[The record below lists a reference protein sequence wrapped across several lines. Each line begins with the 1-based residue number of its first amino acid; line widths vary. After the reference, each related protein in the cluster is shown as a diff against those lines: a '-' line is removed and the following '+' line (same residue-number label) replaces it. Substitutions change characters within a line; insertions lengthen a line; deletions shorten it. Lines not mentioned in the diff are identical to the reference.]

1 VQPDGPLRDVGKTA
15 LGVAM
20 VRARESRRNDRL
32 FDDPYAQAFV
42 DAAPGAFPEE
52 PKTADELAARGPMAA
67 LGAVFYAHGVI
78 RTRFFDDYLTAAT
91 AAGCSQV
98 VLLAAG
104 LDTRAF
110 RLPWPAGTRVF
121 EVDLPDVLAFKDSVL
136 AAEGAVAHCER
147 TTVPADLR
155 ADWTAALATA
165 GHDHARP
172 AAWLAEGL
180 MIYLTAAEAERLLT
194 GITELSA
201 PGSQLS
207 FEHSPMAAALT
218 DQARRMPAMQQYT
231 KLWKGGLGGDAPRWL
246 TSHGWQ
252 PKLHELAALAA
263 VYRRPLPGQARGG
276 FLTACRRDR
285 EPELTRQALSP
296 DQLPSRWFRG
306 GRSYVRRAPGTRGL
320 DLASL
325 VLDDVSTLYLE
336 IEAGT
341 LGTGSARQPART

>member
-1 VQPDGPLRDVGKTA
+1 VQPDGPLRGVGKTA

-20 VRARESRRNDRL
+20 VRARESRRADRL

-52 PKTADELAARGPMAA
+52 PKTAGELAALGPMAS
-67 LGAVFYAHGVI
+67 LGALFYAHGVI

-110 RLPWPAGTRVF
+110 RLPWPKDTRVF

-136 AAEGAVAHCER
+136 AAQGAVAGCER
-147 TTVPADLR
+147 ATVPADLR
-155 ADWTAALATA
+155 ADWTTSLAKA
-165 GHDHARP
+165 GYDHARP

-180 MIYLTAAEAERLLT
+180 LIYLAATEAERLLT
-194 GITELSA
+194 GITEPSA
-201 PGSQLS
+201 PGSQLA
-207 FEHSPMAAALT
+207 FEHSPMAAAALT
-218 DQARRMPAMQQYT
+218 DQARQMPAMQQYT
-231 KLWKGGLGGDAPRWL
+231 KLWQGGLSDDAPRWL

-263 VYRRPLPGQARGG
+263 TYQRPISGQARGG
-276 FLTACRRDR
+276 FLTAIR
-285 EPELTRQALSP
+285 
-296 DQLPSRWFRG
+296 LP
-306 GRSYVRRAPGTRGL
+306 
-320 DLASL
+320 
-325 VLDDVSTLYLE
+325 
-336 IEAGT
+336 
-341 LGTGSARQPART
+341 

>member
-1 VQPDGPLRDVGKTA
+1 MAQPQGPLGGVGKTA

-20 VRARESRRNDRL
+20 VRATESRRADRL

-52 PKTADELAARGPMAA
+52 PKTSEELAALGPMAS
-67 LGAVFYAHGVI
+67 LGAVFYAHAVI

-110 RLPWPAGTRVF
+110 RLAWQAGTRVF
-121 EVDLPDVLAFKDSVL
+121 EVDLPEVLALKDGVL
-136 AAEGAVAHCER
+136 AAQGAAPHCQR

-155 ADWTAALATA
+155 GGWTKAVTEA
-165 GHDHARP
+165 GFDRARP

-180 MIYLTAAEAERLLT
+180 LIYLSAAETRRLLT
-194 GITELSA
+194 SISELSA

-207 FEHSPMAAALT
+207 FEHSPRATAVLT
-218 DQARRMPAMQQYT
+218 GQARQMPAMHQYT
-231 KLWKGGLGGDAPRWL
+231 KLWKGGLGDDAPHWL

-252 PKLHELAALAA
+252 PEYRELAALAA
-263 VYRRPLPGQARGG
+263 AYQRPVTLIVSDAEHPVPGEARGG
-276 FLTACRRDR
+276 FLTA
-285 EPELTRQALSP
+285 
-296 DQLPSRWFRG
+296 
-306 GRSYVRRAPGTRGL
+306 VRL
-320 DLASL
+320 QS
-325 VLDDVSTLYLE
+325 
-336 IEAGT
+336 
-341 LGTGSARQPART
+341 